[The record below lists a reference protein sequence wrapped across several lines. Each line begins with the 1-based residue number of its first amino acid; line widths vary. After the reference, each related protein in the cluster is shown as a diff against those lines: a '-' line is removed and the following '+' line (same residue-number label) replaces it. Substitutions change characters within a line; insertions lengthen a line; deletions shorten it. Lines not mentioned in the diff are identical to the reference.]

1 MNKEIILEA
10 KNVSKFYKDGQ
21 VCAIDRVSLQV
32 YTGEILLIRGPSGC
46 GKSTLMHLLG
56 GLDLPTEG
64 KVYFKGQP
72 IHRCCQKR
80 GFRVNNLGFVFQAF
94 YLWQTLNVI
103 ENVMLPLLEL
113 PMRGWER
120 VKRAKNIINDL
131 GLTDKMY
138 ASVKVLSMGQRQRV
152 AVARALVA
160 GPSIILADEPTGSLD
175 SQNTVNILQLFRRIN
190 QEHKVTIIMVTHENP
205 HN

>member
-1 MNKEIILEA
+1 
-10 KNVSKFYKDGQ
+10 
-21 VCAIDRVSLQV
+21 
-32 YTGEILLIRGPSGC
+32 
-46 GKSTLMHLLG
+46 
-56 GLDLPTEG
+56 
-64 KVYFKGQP
+64 
-72 IHRCCQKR
+72 
-80 GFRVNNLGFVFQAF
+80 GFVFQAF

-205 HN
+205 HNEYYDRQVKLLDGKICT